1 MSPGRVRRQSQE
13 EKGELESQ
21 HFCSSGTPVFEA
33 MSPGRVR
40 RQSQEEKGELE
51 SQHSYQHLYLKP

>member
-1 MSPGRVRRQSQE
+1 
-13 EKGELESQ
+13 
-21 HFCSSGTPVFEA
+21 

-51 SQHSYQHLYLKP
+51 SQHSESHLYLKP